1 MSGIKIV
8 ATVVVK
14 PEYREALLA
23 QFADLVAASRREA
36 GNLRYDLHQAA
47 GSPEKL
53 VFIEHWA
60 SQAALDA
67 HNASAHFQ
75 NFLQAI
81 DGKTESVEIVMLG
94 DISENAN
101 Q

>member
-47 GSPEKL
+47 GSPEKF

-75 NFLQAI
+75 SFVKAVEGKHDCIDIVLLQ
-81 DGKTESVEIVMLG
+81 DVS
-94 DISENAN
+94 DNA
-101 Q
+101 

>member
-23 QFADLVAASRREA
+23 QFADLVTASRREA

-75 NFLQAI
+75 NFVKAVECKNDSIDIVLLQ
-81 DGKTESVEIVMLG
+81 DVS
-94 DISENAN
+94 DNA
-101 Q
+101 

>member
-14 PEYREALLA
+14 PEYREVLLA

-36 GNLRYDLHQAA
+36 GNFRYDLHQAA
-47 GSPEKL
+47 GSPNKL

-60 SQAALDA
+60 SQAAFDA

-75 NFLQAI
+75 SFVKAVEGKNDSIDIVLLQ
-81 DGKTESVEIVMLG
+81 DVS
-94 DISENAN
+94 DNA
-101 Q
+101 

>member
-8 ATVVVK
+8 ATVAVK

-75 NFLQAI
+75 NFVKAVEGKNDSIDIVLLQ
-81 DGKTESVEIVMLG
+81 DVS
-94 DISENAN
+94 DNA
-101 Q
+101 

>member
-67 HNASAHFQ
+67 HNASAHVQ
-75 NFLQAI
+75 NFVKAVEGKNDSIDIVLLQ
-81 DGKTESVEIVMLG
+81 DVS
-94 DISENAN
+94 DNA
-101 Q
+101 

>member
-75 NFLQAI
+75 NFVKAVEGKHDSIDIVLLQ
-81 DGKTESVEIVMLG
+81 DVS
-94 DISENAN
+94 DNA
-101 Q
+101 